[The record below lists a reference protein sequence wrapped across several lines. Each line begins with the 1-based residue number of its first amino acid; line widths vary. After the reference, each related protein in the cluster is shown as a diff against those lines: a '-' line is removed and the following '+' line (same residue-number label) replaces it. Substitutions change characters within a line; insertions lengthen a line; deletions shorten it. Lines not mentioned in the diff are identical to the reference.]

1 MIVENSQDNITID
14 VPESYKNIGF
24 KLSGGA
30 DSAIVLYMLSKYI
43 TETGRN
49 CKIIPITIC
58 HAGKAFQLQ
67 YACKIIFFMEET
79 FGVKFGKHFT
89 GVNHHA
95 SSYTTVQDNIVAN
108 CYRNEEI
115 DCHFSGITANPPK
128 EVMESFNTAGPQD
141 DRNRLTDKKPQI
153 GGGTIF
159 FPLINIDKQGVRELY
174 EKYNLMDTLFPLTRS
189 CEAFTDD
196 FSKHCGEYRD
206 EISVCWF
213 CKERLWGFGRYI

>member
-14 VPESYKNIGF
+14 VPEGYKNIGI

-30 DSAIVLYMLSKYI
+30 DSAIVFYMLSKYI
-43 TETGRN
+43 IETKKD
-49 CKIIPITIC
+49 CSIIPITVNY
-58 HAGKAFQLQ
+58 AGKSFQTQ
-67 YACKIIFFMEET
+67 FAGKVIGYMKENFDIKI
-79 FGVKFGKHFT
+79 GKHYT
-89 GVNHHA
+89 GINYEFDTY
-95 SSYTTVQDNIVAN
+95 SKVQDELVHELYDRSI
-108 CYRNEEI
+108 I
-115 DCHFSGITANPPK
+115 DCHFSGITANPP
-128 EVMESFNTAGPQD
+128 TAVQEQFDTRGPMD
-141 DRNRLTDKKPQI
+141 SRDREQDKKEQRR
-153 GGGTIF
+153 GKVF

-196 FSKHCGEYRD
+196 FSKHCGEYKD